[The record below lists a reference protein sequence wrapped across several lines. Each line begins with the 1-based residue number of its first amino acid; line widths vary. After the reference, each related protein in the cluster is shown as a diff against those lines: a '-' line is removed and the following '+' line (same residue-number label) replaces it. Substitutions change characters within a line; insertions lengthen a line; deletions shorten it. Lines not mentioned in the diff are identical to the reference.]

1 MYPQINYK
9 FSKYLIQNVGSGKVW
24 LCLHDLHNDTHAWN
38 GIPVHCIQHG
48 LGDGLKQ
55 VLWFLQVS
63 KITIVNKDRDN
74 QLSLNVLSYN
84 TVHNLPCLAPR
95 EIHTCRTSALS
106 KCRSQQSPLS
116 PWGSQSGPG
125 SRWMAQR
132 SWGPD
137 QRSQAQ
143 CSMAQIWDKGFTL
156 DQSKTCH
163 QGGSVDLYM
172 KYCASS
178 HQ

>member
-63 KITIVNKDRDN
+63 KITIVNKDSQRHS
-74 QLSLNVLSYN
+74 QLSHSMYYLTIQYTITYHVWLPERFTHAVHLLWASAAHNKVLCHHGAANQVQGADEWLKGLGVQTSDHRLNVVWPKSETRDSRLIS
-84 TVHNLPCLAPR
+84 HRLATKA
-95 EIHTCRTSALS
+95 E
-106 KCRSQQSPLS
+106 
-116 PWGSQSGPG
+116 
-125 SRWMAQR
+125 
-132 SWGPD
+132 
-137 QRSQAQ
+137 
-143 CSMAQIWDKGFTL
+143 
-156 DQSKTCH
+156 
-163 QGGSVDLYM
+163 V
-172 KYCASS
+172 
-178 HQ
+178 